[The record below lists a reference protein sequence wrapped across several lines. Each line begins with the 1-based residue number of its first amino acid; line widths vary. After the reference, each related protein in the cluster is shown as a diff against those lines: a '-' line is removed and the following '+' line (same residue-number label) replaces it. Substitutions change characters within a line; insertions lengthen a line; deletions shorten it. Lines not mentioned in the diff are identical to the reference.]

1 MVTVDLGVIQD
12 PHSASTIKSTTEL
25 TNSGLSMV
33 FKNIEEPN
41 NDELSSIDE
50 SVPPAIHPTPT
61 PTSTSTVAHPPPPAT
76 YSSMSVPEL
85 RQLLKE
91 KYKQNPEKH
100 PEIQKLK
107 KAELIYAL
115 QN

>member
-1 MVTVDLGVIQD
+1 MGVQDSICETESSISDIKFVTVDLGAIQQVE
-12 PHSASTIKSTTEL
+12 EL
-25 TNSGLSMV
+25 IV
-33 FKNIEEPN
+33 H
-41 NDELSSIDE
+41 ELS
-50 SVPPAIHPTPT
+50 PPIVQPTDTPT
-61 PTSTSTVAHPPPPAT
+61 PAPTT

-115 QN
+115 QTTHLA

>member
-1 MVTVDLGVIQD
+1 
-12 PHSASTIKSTTEL
+12 
-25 TNSGLSMV
+25 
-33 FKNIEEPN
+33 
-41 NDELSSIDE
+41 
-50 SVPPAIHPTPT
+50 
-61 PTSTSTVAHPPPPAT
+61 
-76 YSSMSVPEL
+76 MSVPEL

-115 QN
+115 QNSPPA